1 MIQVSW
7 LCKCKKIFLLFS
19 RWRWFPRYTYSLVF
33 FTLFITKSITTLLKL
48 WCFQK
53 SWKLVKLRSFVY
65 KQTHIRRRRSKK
77 ATNIFKNRHIWN
89 KNIRNANDNSVFV
102 LFTYLF
108 CSHFQNIFAG
118 WLYKRGNDGLK
129 LWKKRY
135 FVLSEYCLSY
145 YKSPHDEKASGSILL
160 PSYRISPVSK
170 EDGVPRKFAF
180 KAEHHNMRTYFFA
193 ADSQSNM
200 IQWMNALSLASI
212 LQSDKR

>member
-1 MIQVSW
+1 MQKNFLTFFEMTLISSVYIFASF
-7 LCKCKKIFLLFS
+7 LHAFYHKIDHYTFKTLMLPKKLKTCKTEIICLQTNPHSTSLF
-19 RWRWFPRYTYSLVF
+19 
-33 FTLFITKSITTLLKL
+33 
-48 WCFQK
+48 
-53 SWKLVKLRSFVY
+53 
-65 KQTHIRRRRSKK
+65 KK
-77 ATNIFKNRHIWN
+77 ATNIFKNLHIW
-89 KNIRNANDNSVFV
+89 KENIRNANDNSVFV